1 MAQIT
6 SAQVAKVCESRLDSD
21 QNLALI
27 NNAVIN
33 NNINTAEALEVTTMF
48 ANALRSRPNI
58 TEQALTDAI
67 VMAYKAAA
75 YRKLQQHGI
84 GFTNDPKLHEGLNN
98 ALEEVKRLIKASEA
112 ESSTSSL
119 TGGLRIGGLGG
130 GGISGGSSL
139 AIDTTP
145 TLTTSNPGLPVESG
159 SGLSLTGGGL
169 PVASEPAKAPAQSP
183 LASIPHTPL
192 VPDNNQPM
200 TALPQATINNN
211 DPVISPIEENALES
225 YAEHELETPKRRV
238 SISAK
243 EANDRVTEFAETR
256 DWKQPLEDLVLG
268 SEPAVYYSG
277 ADIAVRLRDLK
288 RSYLV
293 GINDETSE
301 RFKAFVLEHNNHLE
315 TLRGLAKGGLDGDK
329 IMKLVT
335 ETVMALKLNV
345 VKLYTVSVNEDEEV
359 TETIVSEAVRFTN
372 AYLGML
378 SMLVHNALSLATDRC
393 QELPGKFKG
402 AQLER
407 NMDDLAFFANDL
419 YQSTV
424 GDNGYTTEPDFFR
437 DLFLTVASSVSTFSV
452 KMEGSAT
459 VVIMQKSADILIPG
473 NYPTLV
479 RNSMVGKH
487 SLGATEEPV
496 TVIFEYLRENLPDTN
511 VYLVAPQGRYLLLSN
526 GEPTAAIRY

>member
-6 SAQVAKVCESRLDSD
+6 SAQVEKVCASRLESD

-27 NNAVIN
+27 NNAVVQ
-33 NNINTAEALEVTTMF
+33 NNINTTEALEVATLF
-48 ANALRSRPNI
+48 ANVVRSRPNI
-58 TEQALTDAI
+58 TEQALADAI
-67 VMAYKAAA
+67 VAAYKAAA
-75 YRKLQQHGI
+75 YKKLQIHGI
-84 GFTNDPKLHEGLNN
+84 GFTNDPQLHNGLNN
-98 ALEEVKRLIKASEA
+98 MLEEVKRLIKASQQ
-112 ESSTSSL
+112 ESSTGSL

-139 AIDTTP
+139 SIDTTP
-145 TLTTSNPGLPVESG
+145 APATVSSGLPVESG
-159 SGLSLTGGGL
+159 GGLSLTGGGL
-169 PVASEPAKAPAQSP
+169 PIAGEVVHAPAVSP

-200 TALPQATINNN
+200 AAPAQPAINNN
-211 DPVISPIEENALES
+211 DPVISPIEEAELES

-243 EANDRVTEFAETR
+243 EANDRVIEFAETR

-277 ADIAVRLRDLK
+277 ADIAVRLREMK

-293 GINDETSE
+293 GISDETSE
-301 RFKAFVLEHNNHLE
+301 RFKAFVMEHNNHLDI
-315 TLRGLAKGGLDGDK
+315 LRGVAKSNHDAEK
-329 IMKLVT
+329 VIKLVT
-335 ETVMALKLNV
+335 ETVMAMKLNV
-345 VKLYTVSVNEDEEV
+345 VKLYAASVNEDEEV

-393 QELPGKFKG
+393 QELPGKYKG

-407 NMDDLAFFANDL
+407 NMDDLGFFANDL

-424 GDNGYTTEPDFFR
+424 GDNGYTNEADFFHT
-437 DLFLTVASSVSTFSV
+437 LFLTVANSVSTFSV

-459 VVIMQKSADILIPG
+459 ITIMQKSADILIPG

-479 RNSMVGKH
+479 RNSMVGRH

-496 TVIFEYLRENLPDTN
+496 TVIYEYLRENLPDTN

-526 GEPTAAIRY
+526 GQPTAAIRY